1 MTLQAGQ
8 AVKREDKHGV
18 IKEVRGEYATVAW
31 HVKQAKGTASAGM
44 SEGGLREPLDGLV
57 PDSLCPHCKEFLAP
71 VK

>member
-18 IKEVRGEYATVAW
+18 ITAVRAEGVTVAW

-44 SEGGLREPLDGLV
+44 SEGGLYEPLEGLE
-57 PDSLCPHCKEFLAP
+57 PDSLCPHCEGFLDRA
-71 VK
+71 K